1 MNTEDYTA
9 VSSLLGVLYLAI
21 FIAVVWLAYYF
32 IKTMIKKK

>member
-9 VSSLLGVLYLAI
+9 VNSLLGVLYLAI
-21 FIAVVWLAYYF
+21 FIVIVWLAYYF